1 MQLARYRFVDLVAG
15 ELEATQGVTSPKQPM
30 SWRKRQSL

>member
-1 MQLARYRFVDLVAG
+1 MHLARDRFVDFVAG
-15 ELEATQGVTSPKQPM
+15 ELEPTQGVTSPKQPR